1 VNTVQSKKKIWIKN
15 DEGPL
20 LVKEVYLQNNTCGW
34 LVVDSMGNGQAVG
47 GMRLGENITLDEVKE
62 LAAEMTQK
70 FSFLNLP
77 IGGAKAGI
85 CCPNP
90 LSEKE
95 REELF
100 FSFGKGLGHLLHERT
115 YLPGADFG
123 TYPVDIQWLFRGAG
137 IVKNGHE
144 EAPDAGFYT
153 AVSVFSALQAASS
166 FLGIP
171 LAGARIGIQGL
182 GKVGLK
188 MLQLVYQHRLKV
200 VGVSTRRGALYS
212 SGGLDPEQLLDLAD
226 RYGDELVFHYHN
238 ALCIPCEDLF
248 EQDMEILCPCA
259 GSYPI
264 NMNNIHKIKAKIIVP
279 GCNVA
284 ATTEVED
291 RLFHRGITFLP
302 GFVCNSGGVL
312 CYLLSNYG
320 FLDEEITNFLTK
332 GIQQKV
338 SSLLVK
344 AKKRGESPATT
355 ALSIVKE
362 NQERFVH
369 ESEARLK
376 GHVSLGLARFRRS
389 GTKEMIRTALWP
401 FVQSALSDS
410 ISLRKQMARKIL
422 FNRFFRA

>member
-1 VNTVQSKKKIWIKN
+1 MWVKNTA
-15 DEGPL
+15 EPL
-20 LVKEVYLQNNTCGW
+20 IVKEVDLPRNNKGW
-34 LVVDSMGNGQAVG
+34 LVIDSMSNGQAVG
-47 GMRLGENITLDEVKE
+47 GIRFGDEVTLEEVKD

-77 IGGAKAGI
+77 VGGAKASI
-85 CCPNP
+85 YCPNH
-90 LSEKE
+90 LNKKE

-100 FSFGKGLGHLLHERT
+100 CKFGKELGSLLKENK
-115 YLPGADFG
+115 YLPGTDMG
-123 TYPVDIQWLFRGAG
+123 TYPEDIEQLCKGAG
-137 IVKNGHE
+137 IIRDGKKHQL
-144 EAPDAGFYT
+144 DSGFYT
-153 AVSVFSALQAASS
+153 ALSVFSAITAVTSFTGIQLQ
-166 FLGIP
+166 
-171 LAGARIGIQGL
+171 GARIGIQGL
-182 GKVGLK
+182 GKVGH
-188 MLQLVYQHRLKV
+188 QLMQLAHKNGLKV
-200 VGVSTRRGALYS
+200 VAISTKKGALFS
-212 SGGLDPEQLLDLAD
+212 KDGLDAD
-226 RYGDELVFHYHN
+226 YLIGLVEKYGDGCIDHYKKYDPIN
-238 ALCIPCEDLF
+238 TEELF
-248 EQDMEILCPCA
+248 EQNMEILCPCA

-344 AKKRGESPATT
+344 AKKRGESPTTT

-422 FNRFFRA
+422 FNRLFRA